1 MFSDKFQSTKVGDL
15 HGQRWVF
22 KGHIAQVQRET
33 EHRPGDSRPTLFAIT
48 SFLEPE
54 ELEDYVESVRATVRT
69 YKSSMNPSLLVVLC
83 LINVF
88 KLVPFPRGEKES

>member
-1 MFSDKFQSTKVGDL
+1 MVRGGSSRDTLLKYNEKRNT
-15 HGQRWVF
+15 
-22 KGHIAQVQRET
+22 VQ
-33 EHRPGDSRPTLFAIT
+33 GDSRPTLFAIT